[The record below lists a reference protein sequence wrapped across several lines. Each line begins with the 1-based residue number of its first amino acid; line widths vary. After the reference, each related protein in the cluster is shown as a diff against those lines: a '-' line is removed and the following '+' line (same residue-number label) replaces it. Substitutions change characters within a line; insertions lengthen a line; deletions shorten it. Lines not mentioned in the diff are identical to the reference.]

1 MRIKKTVLALVL
13 VIALIPASA
22 AFAEDDPVGT
32 AAMMGLGMGARALG
46 MGGAH
51 IAVAD
56 DASIIYYNPAGLGV
70 VDGISVTSL
79 YTNQYG
85 AAGYLALGGVARH
98 IGAGI
103 LRLDASGI
111 EETDEFANEI
121 GTFGVA
127 STAVMA
133 GYGMTVMPNLSVG
146 AAVKYYQ
153 ETLPENSGKGFTA
166 DMGVLYSMADDKI
179 RVGAVGRNLFGKVT
193 YSTGAEDAFD
203 RAFGLGVAFEPM
215 ENLLVA
221 ADAVMDNG
229 FSGKVGAEYR
239 FRQMAL
245 RAGGSFGGNG
255 TCLTAGAGFGVAT
268 FNIDYAYQHH
278 STLPDSHRLSLGMKF

>member
-1 MRIKKTVLALVL
+1 MRIKKTVLAL
-13 VIALIPASA
+13 ALILALLPASA
-22 AFAEDDPVGT
+22 ALATEDPVGT

-56 DASIIYYNPAGLGV
+56 DASVIYYNPAGLAL
-70 VDGISVTSL
+70 VDGISITSL

-85 AAGYLALGGVARH
+85 AAGYLALGGAVNH

-111 EETDEFANEI
+111 EKTDEFADEI
-121 GTFGVA
+121 GTIGVVD
-127 STAVMA
+127 TAVMA

-153 ETLPENSGKGFTA
+153 QTLPENSGKGFTA
-166 DMGVLYSMADDKI
+166 DLGVLYTMMDDKV
-179 RVGAVGRNLFGKVT
+179 RVGAVGRNLFGNVV
-193 YSTGAEDAFD
+193 YSSGAEDAFD
-203 RAFGLGVAFEPM
+203 RVFGLGVALEPM

-239 FRQMAL
+239 FRQMAF
-245 RAGGSFGGNG
+245 RAGGAFGGNG
-255 TCLTAGAGFGVAT
+255 TCLTAGAGFQVAT

-278 STLPDSHRLSLGMKF
+278 TTLPDSHRLSLGMKF